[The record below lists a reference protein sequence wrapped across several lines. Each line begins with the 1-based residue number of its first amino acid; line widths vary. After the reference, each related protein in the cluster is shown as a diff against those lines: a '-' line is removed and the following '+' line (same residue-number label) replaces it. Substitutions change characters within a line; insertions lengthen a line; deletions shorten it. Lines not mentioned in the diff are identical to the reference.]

1 MESRK
6 ILTIMLFLFATTVII
21 VIRQVSS
28 ADDESARMNGDST
41 NFSMSDDHSTEAVR
55 RRVSRILAQKIPENY
70 TCNVFP
76 RVCRLKGSSGR
87 DCCKKKCV
95 NVKSDPNN
103 CGMCGLKCRYN
114 EICCKKKCL
123 NSRFDRKNCGRCG
136 IKCKKGDVCAY
147 GMCSYA

>member
-1 MESRK
+1 M
-6 ILTIMLFLFATTVII
+6 LLFLYAATVII
-21 VIRQVSS
+21 VITQVSS
-28 ADDESARMNGDST
+28 AYDESAKMKDDST
-41 NFSMSDDHSTEAVR
+41 NFSMSDDLTTEAL
-55 RRVSRILAQKIPENY
+55 RRVSRVLAQKIPQNY

-76 RVCRLKGSSGR
+76 RVCDVKGSSGP

-95 NVKSDPNN
+95 NVKNDPLN

-114 EICCKKKCL
+114 EICCNKKCA
-123 NSRFDRKNCGRCG
+123 NSRFDRKNCGGCG